1 MVRDQ
6 DYGRLPPKKLKR
18 LRQLVD
24 SGLKNPK
31 TITQRDL
38 NEVTKLF
45 LEAGGELPPDM
56 EFKKGRVRWLKQ
68 EKKCRSD

>member
-1 MVRDQ
+1 MVRDE
-6 DYGRLPPKKLKR
+6 DYGRLPPKKFKR
-18 LRQLVD
+18 LRELVD

-56 EFKKGRVRWLKQ
+56 EFKRGRLRWLN
-68 EKKCRSD
+68 EEERCRSQ

>member
-1 MVRDQ
+1 MVKDE

-18 LRQLVD
+18 LRELVD

-31 TITQRDL
+31 AITKEDL
-38 NEVTKLF
+38 NEVTKLY

-56 EFKKGRVRWLKQ
+56 EFRRGRLRWRAG
-68 EKKCRSD
+68 EE

>member
-1 MVRDQ
+1 MRDE

-18 LRQLVD
+18 LRKLID

-31 TITQRDL
+31 AITQRDL
-38 NEVTKLF
+38 NEATKLF

-56 EFKKGRVRWLKQ
+56 EFKRGQLRWLNK
-68 EKKCRSD
+68 EKR